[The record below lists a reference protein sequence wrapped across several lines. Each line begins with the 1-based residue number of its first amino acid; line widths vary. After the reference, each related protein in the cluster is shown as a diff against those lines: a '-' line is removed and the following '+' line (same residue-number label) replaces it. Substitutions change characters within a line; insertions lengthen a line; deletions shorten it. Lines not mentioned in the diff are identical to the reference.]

1 MDKINYPSIVDG
13 MLVHWWAN
21 GQTIQAPHVVSCA
34 TWRRTLGV
42 ALTTLDGGRRGWR
55 VEQVVSCHWR
65 TEADDVA
72 IGIDDRALVL
82 TPTRCR
88 PACGKRLRI
97 RACDFRTSTMK

>member
-1 MDKINYPSIVDG
+1 MS
-13 MLVHWWAN
+13 
-21 GQTIQAPHVVSCA
+21 
-34 TWRRTLGV
+34 R
-42 ALTTLDGGRRGWR
+42 
-55 VEQVVSCHWR
+55 HWR

-97 RACDFRTSTMK
+97 CACDLSTSKMERAARLTNTIGPESAEPAYQLRLARLVVIADVIVPNRKAKVGHYAT